1 MYEARRSKNT
11 CYQDQSAKPMLKA
24 RCSKNKVQSS
34 MLKEQSSKLDEN
46 KVLSSML
53 KEQSS
58 ALKEQS
64 SKLDA
69 QRTKF

>member
-1 MYEARRSKNT
+1 
-11 CYQDQSAKPMLKA
+11 MLKEQS
-24 RCSKNKVQSS
+24 SKLDENKVLSS

-58 ALKEQS
+58 
-64 SKLDA
+64 KLDA
-69 QRTKF
+69 QRTKFSAFVTIQLWTKLSAV